1 MLNTNNKL
9 LENISNEFNI
19 ENNEA
24 ENIVQKL
31 FSKITSSILNK
42 NRFYIY
48 KVGILSLDKNNN
60 IILNKEDENFD
71 ESLESLNVTNNN
83 IKNIFLE
90 KSIYKSIFKNIGDIS
105 KEENVYI
112 KDFGTFSNTSF
123 EADDYLKNKIKE
135 SDNNEIAEDILDEL
149 DNQIKNKNLNYNSN
163 DDESKEEIEEI
174 IEITDEESKEEEN
187 KSIDNNVVGNIWKNY
202 NSIDLNSMIKNLNE
216 KEVIENKSEKVEKA
230 EESKINNNI
239 SDNNN
244 NDYPEMKEYS
254 KEELLDINHFD
265 KEDLEYNDTDN
276 KGDIKEEAD
285 KLLEVNVQ
293 KELFNKNNNNNN
305 KTLNTNI
312 KKSGNKTMD
321 KKNIKRSN
329 SLFVGIIRVIF
340 IIIIIFILGIAST
353 IYYSSN
359 KMISSNNI
367 ENKKLYDI
375 VNEYFNQI
383 DSANL
388 SYITSKDMYYWD
400 IAKTIYGDATYW
412 PLLYAYN
419 NDKFKISNVIKK
431 GSTIFYRNIPD
442 FYSVREI
449 KYLNN
454 TLSKSYIYVYP
465 ILTNDNKYNHALWAL
480 KLSAYYDLNVFKN
493 NSNVIPEETYMEIL
507 NNNSTI
513 NTTYNDLI
521 KYGQLNENIVLS
533 IFDIIKEA
541 LGIKK

>member
-24 ENIVQKL
+24 DNIIQKL
-31 FSKITSSILNK
+31 FSKITSSILDKNK
-42 NRFYIY
+42 FYIH

-60 IILNKEDENFD
+60 IILDNEDENFD

-90 KSIYKSIFKNIGDIS
+90 KSIYKSIFKNIADIS
-105 KEENVYI
+105 KEEDVYI
-112 KDFGTFSNTSF
+112 KDFGTFSNNNF
-123 EADDYLKNKIKE
+123 EADDTLKNKIKE
-135 SDNNEIAEDILDEL
+135 LSNNEVVEDILDEL
-149 DNQIKNKNLNYNSN
+149 DSQIKIKKINYNNNN
-163 DDESKEEIEEI
+163 DEIEEI
-174 IEITDEESKEEEN
+174 IEVSEEENKDEEN
-187 KSIDNNVVGNIWKNY
+187 KSIDNNIVGNIWKNY

-216 KEVIENKSEKVEKA
+216 KKEIENKYKNTEEKE
-230 EESKINNNI
+230 INNI
-239 SDNNN
+239 SDNDNN
-244 NDYPEMKEYS
+244 NYPEMKEYS
-254 KEELLDINHFD
+254 NEELLDINHFD
-265 KEDLEYNDTDN
+265 KEDLQYSNDEEDKKEN
-276 KGDIKEEAD
+276 KLSEI
-285 KLLEVNVQ
+285 NTQ
-293 KELFNKNNNNNN
+293 KELLNNK

-312 KKSGNKTMD
+312 KNSGNKTME
-321 KKNIKRSN
+321 KNNIKRKN
-329 SLFVGIIRVIF
+329 VLFVGIIRVIF
-340 IIIIIFILGIAST
+340 IIIIIFILGIASS
-353 IYYSSN
+353 IYYNTN
-359 KMISSNNI
+359 KITSSNNI

-400 IAKTIYGDATYW
+400 IAKILYGDATYW
-412 PLLYAYN
+412 PLIYAYN

-431 GSTIFYRNIPD
+431 GSTISYRNIPD
-442 FYSVREI
+442 FYSIREI

-493 NSNVIPEETYMEIL
+493 NSNIIPEETYMQIL
-507 NNNSTI
+507 NDNNAI
-513 NTTYNDLI
+513 NTTYNELI
-521 KYGQLNENIVLS
+521 KYGQLNENMVLS

-541 LGIKK
+541 LGITK

>member
-24 ENIVQKL
+24 DNIIQKL
-31 FSKITSSILNK
+31 FSKITSSILDKNK
-42 NRFYIY
+42 FYIH

-60 IILNKEDENFD
+60 IILDNEDENFD

-90 KSIYKSIFKNIGDIS
+90 KSIYKSIFKNIADIS
-105 KEENVYI
+105 KEEDVYI
-112 KDFGTFSNTSF
+112 KDFGTFSNNNF
-123 EADDYLKNKIKE
+123 EADDTLKNKIKE
-135 SDNNEIAEDILDEL
+135 LSNNEVVEDILDEL
-149 DNQIKNKNLNYNSN
+149 DSQIKNKKINNNN
-163 DDESKEEIEEI
+163 DEIEEI
-174 IEITDEESKEEEN
+174 IEVTDEEN

-216 KEVIENKSEKVEKA
+216 KKEIENKYKNTEEKE
-230 EESKINNNI
+230 INNI
-239 SDNNN
+239 SDNDNN
-244 NDYPEMKEYS
+244 NYPEMKEYS
-254 KEELLDINHFD
+254 NEELLDINHFD
-265 KEDLEYNDTDN
+265 KEDLQYSNDEEDKKEN
-276 KGDIKEEAD
+276 KLSEI
-285 KLLEVNVQ
+285 NTQ
-293 KELFNKNNNNNN
+293 KELLNNK

-312 KKSGNKTMD
+312 KKSGNKKMD
-321 KKNIKRSN
+321 KNNVKRKNV
-329 SLFVGIIRVIF
+329 LLVGIIRVIF
-340 IIIIIFILGIAST
+340 IIIVIFILGIATS
-353 IYYSSN
+353 IYYNSN
-359 KMISSNNI
+359 KVISSNSI

-400 IAKTIYGDATYW
+400 IAKTLYGDATYW

-431 GSTIFYRNIPD
+431 GSTISYRNIPD
-442 FYSVREI
+442 FYSIREI

-493 NSNVIPEETYMEIL
+493 NSNIIPEETYMEIL
-507 NNNSTI
+507 NNNNTI
-513 NTTYNDLI
+513 NTTYNNLI

>member
-24 ENIVQKL
+24 ENIIQKL

-90 KSIYKSIFKNIGDIS
+90 KSIYKSIFKNIADIS
-105 KEENVYI
+105 KEEDVYI
-112 KDFGTFSNTSF
+112 KDFGTFSNASF
-123 EADDYLKNKIKE
+123 ETDDYIKNKIKE
-135 SDNNEIAEDILDEL
+135 LDNNEIAEDILDEL

-174 IEITDEESKEEEN
+174 IEITDEENKEEEN

-216 KEVIENKSEKVEKA
+216 KEVIENKSEKVEKV

-276 KGDIKEEAD
+276 KEDIKEEAD

-419 NDKFKISNVIKK
+419 NDKFKISNIIKK
-431 GSTIFYRNIPD
+431 GSTISYRNIPD

-493 NSNVIPEETYMEIL
+493 NSNVIPEETYM
-507 NNNSTI
+507 
-513 NTTYNDLI
+513 
-521 KYGQLNENIVLS
+521 
-533 IFDIIKEA
+533 
-541 LGIKK
+541 

>member
-48 KVGILSLDKNNN
+48 KVGILSLDKDNN
-60 IILNKEDENFD
+60 IVLSKEDENFD

-90 KSIYKSIFKNIGDIS
+90 KSIYKSIFKNIADIS

-112 KDFGTFSNTSF
+112 QNFGTFSNTSF

-135 SDNNEIAEDILDEL
+135 LDNNEIVEDILDEL
-149 DNQIKNKNLNYNSN
+149 DSQIKNKNLNYNSN
-163 DDESKEEIEEI
+163 NDEIEEI
-174 IEITDEESKEEEN
+174 VEVTDEENKEEVN

-216 KEVIENKSEKVEKA
+216 KEVIENKSEKVEKI

-265 KEDLEYNDTDN
+265 KEDLEYSDTHYNSEEEDKKEIADN
-276 KGDIKEEAD
+276 
-285 KLLEVNVQ
+285 LLEVNVQ

-312 KKSGNKTMD
+312 KKSGNKKMD
-321 KKNIKRSN
+321 KNNVKRKNV
-329 SLFVGIIRVIF
+329 LLVGIIRVIF
-340 IIIIIFILGIAST
+340 IIIVIFILGIAST
-353 IYYSSN
+353 IYYTNN
-359 KMISSNNI
+359 KIISSNNI
-367 ENKKLYDI
+367 ENRKLYDI
-375 VNEYFNQI
+375 VNEYFNEI

-388 SYITSKDMYYWD
+388 SYISSKDMYYWD
-400 IAKTIYGDATYW
+400 IAKTLYGDATYW
-412 PLLYAYN
+412 PLIYAYN

-431 GSTIFYRNIPD
+431 GSTISYRNIPD
-442 FYSVREI
+442 FYSIREI

-454 TLSKSYIYVYP
+454 TLSKSYIYIYP

-493 NSNVIPEETYMEIL
+493 NSNIIPEETYMEIL
-507 NNNSTI
+507 NNNNTI

>member
-24 ENIVQKL
+24 DNIIQKL
-31 FSKITSSILNK
+31 FSKITSSILDKNK
-42 NRFYIY
+42 FYIH

-60 IILNKEDENFD
+60 IILDNEDENFD

-90 KSIYKSIFKNIGDIS
+90 KSIYKSIFKNIADIS
-105 KEENVYI
+105 KEEDVYI
-112 KDFGTFSNTSF
+112 KDFGTFSNNNF
-123 EADDYLKNKIKE
+123 EADDTLKNKIKE
-135 SDNNEIAEDILDEL
+135 LSNNEVVEDILDEL
-149 DNQIKNKNLNYNSN
+149 DSQIKIKKINYNNNN
-163 DDESKEEIEEI
+163 DEIEEI
-174 IEITDEESKEEEN
+174 IEVSEEENKKDEEN
-187 KSIDNNVVGNIWKNY
+187 KSIDNNIVGNIWKNY

-216 KEVIENKSEKVEKA
+216 KKEIENKYKNTEEKE
-230 EESKINNNI
+230 INNI
-239 SDNNN
+239 SDNDNN
-244 NDYPEMKEYS
+244 NYPEMKEYS
-254 KEELLDINHFD
+254 NEELLDINHFD
-265 KEDLEYNDTDN
+265 KEDLQYSNDEEDKKEN
-276 KGDIKEEAD
+276 KLSEI
-285 KLLEVNVQ
+285 NTQ
-293 KELFNKNNNNNN
+293 KELLNNK

-312 KKSGNKTMD
+312 KKSGNKKMD
-321 KKNIKRSN
+321 KNNVKRKNV
-329 SLFVGIIRVIF
+329 LLVGIIRVIF
-340 IIIIIFILGIAST
+340 IIIVIFILGIATS
-353 IYYSSN
+353 IYYNSN
-359 KMISSNNI
+359 KVISSNSI

-400 IAKTIYGDATYW
+400 ISKTLYGDATYW

-431 GSTIFYRNIPD
+431 GSTISYRNIPD

-465 ILTNDNKYNHALWAL
+465 ILTNDKKINHALWAL

-493 NSNVIPEETYMEIL
+493 NSNIIPEETYMQIL
-507 NNNSTI
+507 NDNNAI
-513 NTTYNDLI
+513 NTTYNELI
-521 KYGQLNENIVLS
+521 KYGRLNENMVLS

>member
-24 ENIVQKL
+24 DNIIQKL
-31 FSKITSSILNK
+31 FSKITSSILDKNK
-42 NRFYIY
+42 FYIH

-60 IILNKEDENFD
+60 IILDNEDENFD

-90 KSIYKSIFKNIGDIS
+90 KSIYKSIFKNIADIS
-105 KEENVYI
+105 KEEDVYI
-112 KDFGTFSNTSF
+112 KDFGTFSNNNF
-123 EADDYLKNKIKE
+123 EADDTLKNKIKE
-135 SDNNEIAEDILDEL
+135 LSNNEVVEDILDEL
-149 DNQIKNKNLNYNSN
+149 DSQIKNKKINNNN
-163 DDESKEEIEEI
+163 DEIEEI
-174 IEITDEESKEEEN
+174 IEVTDEEN

-216 KEVIENKSEKVEKA
+216 KKEIENKYKNTEEKE
-230 EESKINNNI
+230 INNI
-239 SDNNN
+239 SDNDNN
-244 NDYPEMKEYS
+244 NYPEMKEYS
-254 KEELLDINHFD
+254 NEELLDINHFD
-265 KEDLEYNDTDN
+265 KEDLQYSNDEEDKKEN
-276 KGDIKEEAD
+276 KLSEI
-285 KLLEVNVQ
+285 NTQ
-293 KELFNKNNNNNN
+293 KELLNNK

-312 KKSGNKTMD
+312 KKSGNKKMD
-321 KKNIKRSN
+321 KNNVKRKNV
-329 SLFVGIIRVIF
+329 LLVGIIRVIF
-340 IIIIIFILGIAST
+340 IIIVIFIVGIATS
-353 IYYSSN
+353 IYYNSN
-359 KMISSNNI
+359 KVISSNSI

-400 IAKTIYGDATYW
+400 IAKTLYGDATYW

-431 GSTIFYRNIPD
+431 GSTISYRNIPD

-493 NSNVIPEETYMEIL
+493 NSNIIPEETYMEIL
-507 NNNSTI
+507 NNNNTI

-521 KYGQLNENIVLS
+521 KYGKLNENIVLS

>member
-48 KVGILSLDKNNN
+48 KVGILSLDKDNN
-60 IILNKEDENFD
+60 IVLSKEDENFD

-90 KSIYKSIFKNIGDIS
+90 KSIYKSIFKNIADIS

-112 KDFGTFSNTSF
+112 QNFGTFSNTSF

-135 SDNNEIAEDILDEL
+135 LDNNEIVEDILDEL
-149 DNQIKNKNLNYNSN
+149 DSQIKNKNINYNSN
-163 DDESKEEIEEI
+163 NDEIEEI
-174 IEITDEESKEEEN
+174 VEVTDEENKEEVN

-216 KEVIENKSEKVEKA
+216 KEVIENKSEKVEKI

-265 KEDLEYNDTDN
+265 KEDLEYSYTHYNSEEEDKKEIADN
-276 KGDIKEEAD
+276 
-285 KLLEVNVQ
+285 LLEVNVQ

-305 KTLNTNI
+305 KKLNTNI
-312 KKSGNKTMD
+312 KKSGNKKMD
-321 KKNIKRSN
+321 KNNVKRKNV
-329 SLFVGIIRVIF
+329 LLVGIIRVIF
-340 IIIIIFILGIAST
+340 IIIVIFILGIATS
-353 IYYSSN
+353 IYYNSN
-359 KMISSNNI
+359 KVISSNSI

-400 IAKTIYGDATYW
+400 IAKTLYGDATYW

-431 GSTIFYRNIPD
+431 GSTISYRNIPD

-507 NNNSTI
+507 NNNNTI
-513 NTTYNDLI
+513 NTAYNDLI

>member
-431 GSTIFYRNIPD
+431 GSTISYRNIPD

>member
-48 KVGILSLDKNNN
+48 KVGILSLDENNN

-90 KSIYKSIFKNIGDIS
+90 KSIYKSIFKNIADIS
-105 KEENVYI
+105 KEEDVYI
-112 KDFGTFSNTSF
+112 KDFGTFSNASF
-123 EADDYLKNKIKE
+123 EADDYLKNKIRE
-135 SDNNEIAEDILDEL
+135 LDNNEIAEDILDEL
-149 DNQIKNKNLNYNSN
+149 ESQIKNKNLNYNSN

-174 IEITDEESKEEEN
+174 IEITDEENKEEEN

-216 KEVIENKSEKVEKA
+216 KEVIENKSEKVEKV
-230 EESKINNNI
+230 EESKIINNI

-276 KGDIKEEAD
+276 KEDRKETKD
-285 KLLEVNVQ
+285 NLLEVNVQ
-293 KELFNKNNNNNN
+293 KNLFNNNNN

-312 KKSGNKTMD
+312 KKSGNKTMA
-321 KKNIKRSN
+321 KKNIKRSY
-329 SLFVGIIRVIF
+329 SLLVGIIRVIF

-353 IYYSSN
+353 IYYTNN
-359 KMISSNNI
+359 KIISSNNI
-367 ENKKLYDI
+367 ENRKLYDI
-375 VNEYFNQI
+375 VNEYFNEI

-388 SYITSKDMYYWD
+388 SYISSKDMYYWD
-400 IAKTIYGDATYW
+400 IAKTLYGDATYW

-431 GSTIFYRNIPD
+431 GSTISYRNIPD
-442 FYSVREI
+442 FYSIREI

-454 TLSKSYIYVYP
+454 TLSKSYIYIYP

-493 NSNVIPEETYMEIL
+493 NSNIIPEETYMEIL
-507 NNNSTI
+507 NNNNTI

>member
-48 KVGILSLDKNNN
+48 KVGILSLDENNN

-90 KSIYKSIFKNIGDIS
+90 KSIYKSIFKNIADIS
-105 KEENVYI
+105 KEEDVYI
-112 KDFGTFSNTSF
+112 KDFGTFSNASF
-123 EADDYLKNKIKE
+123 EADDYLKNKIRE
-135 SDNNEIAEDILDEL
+135 LDNNEIAEDILDEL

-174 IEITDEESKEEEN
+174 IEITDEENKEEEN

-216 KEVIENKSEKVEKA
+216 KEVTENKSEKVEKL

-239 SDNNN
+239 SDNNS

-265 KEDLEYNDTDN
+265 KEDLEYSNTDN
-276 KGDIKEEAD
+276 KEDRKETKD
-285 KLLEVNVQ
+285 NLLEVNVQ
-293 KELFNKNNNNNN
+293 KNLFNNNNN

-312 KKSGNKTMD
+312 KKSGNKTMA
-321 KKNIKRSN
+321 KKNIKRSY
-329 SLFVGIIRVIF
+329 SLLVGIIRVIF

-353 IYYSSN
+353 IYYTNN
-359 KMISSNNI
+359 KIISSNNI
-367 ENKKLYDI
+367 ENRKLYDI
-375 VNEYFNQI
+375 VNEYFNEI

-388 SYITSKDMYYWD
+388 SYISSKDMYYWD
-400 IAKTIYGDATYW
+400 IAKTLYGDATYW
-412 PLLYAYN
+412 PLIYAYN

-431 GSTIFYRNIPD
+431 GSTISYRNIPD
-442 FYSVREI
+442 FYSIREI

-454 TLSKSYIYVYP
+454 TLSKSYIYIYP

-493 NSNVIPEETYMEIL
+493 NSNIIPEETYMEIL
-507 NNNSTI
+507 NNNNTI

>member
-1 MLNTNNKL
+1 M
-9 LENISNEFNI
+9 
-19 ENNEA
+19 
-24 ENIVQKL
+24 
-31 FSKITSSILNK
+31 
-42 NRFYIY
+42 
-48 KVGILSLDKNNN
+48 
-60 IILNKEDENFD
+60 
-71 ESLESLNVTNNN
+71 
-83 IKNIFLE
+83 
-90 KSIYKSIFKNIGDIS
+90 
-105 KEENVYI
+105 
-112 KDFGTFSNTSF
+112 
-123 EADDYLKNKIKE
+123 
-135 SDNNEIAEDILDEL
+135 
-149 DNQIKNKNLNYNSN
+149 
-163 DDESKEEIEEI
+163 
-174 IEITDEESKEEEN
+174 
-187 KSIDNNVVGNIWKNY
+187 
-202 NSIDLNSMIKNLNE
+202 
-216 KEVIENKSEKVEKA
+216 
-230 EESKINNNI
+230 
-239 SDNNN
+239 
-244 NDYPEMKEYS
+244 
-254 KEELLDINHFD
+254 
-265 KEDLEYNDTDN
+265 
-276 KGDIKEEAD
+276 
-285 KLLEVNVQ
+285 
-293 KELFNKNNNNNN
+293 
-305 KTLNTNI
+305 
-312 KKSGNKTMD
+312 
-321 KKNIKRSN
+321 
-329 SLFVGIIRVIF
+329 GIIRVIF

-400 IAKTIYGDATYW
+400 IAKTLYGDATYW

-431 GSTIFYRNIPD
+431 GSTISYRNIPD

>member
-48 KVGILSLDKNNN
+48 KVGILSLDENNN
-60 IILNKEDENFD
+60 IVLNKEDENFD

-90 KSIYKSIFKNIGDIS
+90 KSIYKSIFKNIADIS
-105 KEENVYI
+105 KEEDVYI
-112 KDFGTFSNTSF
+112 KDFGTFSNASF
-123 EADDYLKNKIKE
+123 EADDYIKNKIKE

-174 IEITDEESKEEEN
+174 IEITDEENKEEEN

-216 KEVIENKSEKVEKA
+216 KEVIENKSEKVEKI

-276 KGDIKEEAD
+276 KEDIKEEAD
-285 KLLEVNVQ
+285 NLLEVNVQ
-293 KELFNKNNNNNN
+293 KELFNKNNNN

-388 SYITSKDMYYWD
+388 SYISSKDMYYWD
-400 IAKTIYGDATYW
+400 IAKTLYGDATYW

-431 GSTIFYRNIPD
+431 GSTISYRNIPD
-442 FYSVREI
+442 FYSIREI

-454 TLSKSYIYVYP
+454 TLSKSYIYIYP

-493 NSNVIPEETYMEIL
+493 NSNIIPEETYMEIL
-507 NNNSTI
+507 NNNNTI

>member
-276 KGDIKEEAD
+276 KEDIKKEAD
-285 KLLEVNVQ
+285 KLLEVNIQ

-321 KKNIKRSN
+321 KKNIKRSS

-400 IAKTIYGDATYW
+400 IAKTLYGDATYW

-419 NDKFKISNVIKK
+419 NDKLKISNVIKK
-431 GSTIFYRNIPD
+431 GSTISYRNIPD

>member
-48 KVGILSLDKNNN
+48 KVGILSLDKDNN
-60 IILNKEDENFD
+60 IVLSKEDENFD

-90 KSIYKSIFKNIGDIS
+90 KSIYKSIFKNIADIS

-112 KDFGTFSNTSF
+112 QNFGTFSNTSF

-135 SDNNEIAEDILDEL
+135 LDNNEIVEDILDEL
-149 DNQIKNKNLNYNSN
+149 DSQIKNKNLNYNSN
-163 DDESKEEIEEI
+163 NDEIEEI
-174 IEITDEESKEEEN
+174 VEVTDEENKEEVN

-216 KEVIENKSEKVEKA
+216 KEVIENKSEKVEKI

-265 KEDLEYNDTDN
+265 KEDLEYSDTHYNSEEEDKKEIADN
-276 KGDIKEEAD
+276 
-285 KLLEVNVQ
+285 LLEVNVQ

-312 KKSGNKTMD
+312 KKSGNKKMD
-321 KKNIKRSN
+321 KKNIKRSS
-329 SLFVGIIRVIF
+329 SLLVGIIRVIF

-359 KMISSNNI
+359 KIISSNNI
-367 ENKKLYDI
+367 ENRKLYDI

-400 IAKTIYGDATYW
+400 IAKTLYGDATYW

-419 NDKFKISNVIKK
+419 NDKFKISNIIKK
-431 GSTIFYRNIPD
+431 GSTISYRNIPD

-507 NNNSTI
+507 NNNNTI
-513 NTTYNDLI
+513 NTAYNDLI

>member
-285 KLLEVNVQ
+285 KLLEVNIQ

-321 KKNIKRSN
+321 KKNIKRSS

-400 IAKTIYGDATYW
+400 IAKTLYGDATYW

-431 GSTIFYRNIPD
+431 GSTISYRNIPD

>member
-163 DDESKEEIEEI
+163 DDETKEEIEEI

-276 KGDIKEEAD
+276 KEDIKKEAD
-285 KLLEVNVQ
+285 KLLEVNIQ

-400 IAKTIYGDATYW
+400 IAKTLYGDATYW

-431 GSTIFYRNIPD
+431 GSTISYRNIPD

>member
-163 DDESKEEIEEI
+163 DDETKEEIEEI

-216 KEVIENKSEKVEKA
+216 KEVIENKSEKA

-276 KGDIKEEAD
+276 KEDIKKEAD
-285 KLLEVNVQ
+285 KLLEVNIQ

-321 KKNIKRSN
+321 KKNIKRSS

-431 GSTIFYRNIPD
+431 GSTISYRNIPD

>member
-400 IAKTIYGDATYW
+400 IAKTLYGDATYW

-431 GSTIFYRNIPD
+431 GSTISYRNIPD

>member
-48 KVGILSLDKNNN
+48 KVGILSLDENNN

-90 KSIYKSIFKNIGDIS
+90 KSIYKSIFKNIADIS
-105 KEENVYI
+105 KEEDVYI
-112 KDFGTFSNTSF
+112 KDFGTFSNASF
-123 EADDYLKNKIKE
+123 EADDYLKNKIRE
-135 SDNNEIAEDILDEL
+135 LDNNEIAEDILDEL

-174 IEITDEESKEEEN
+174 IEITDEENKEEEN

-216 KEVIENKSEKVEKA
+216 KEVIENKSEKVEKV

-276 KGDIKEEAD
+276 KEDIKEEAD
-285 KLLEVNVQ
+285 NLLEVNVQ
-293 KELFNKNNNNNN
+293 KELFNKNNNN

-375 VNEYFNQI
+375 VNEYFNEI

-388 SYITSKDMYYWD
+388 SYISSKDMYYWD
-400 IAKTIYGDATYW
+400 IAKTLYGDATYW
-412 PLLYAYN
+412 PLIYAYN

-431 GSTIFYRNIPD
+431 GSTISYRNIPD

>member
-163 DDESKEEIEEI
+163 DDETKEEIEEI

-400 IAKTIYGDATYW
+400 IAKTLYGDATYW

-431 GSTIFYRNIPD
+431 GSTISYRNIPD

>member
-163 DDESKEEIEEI
+163 DDETKEEIEEI

-276 KGDIKEEAD
+276 KEDIKKEAD
-285 KLLEVNVQ
+285 KLLEVNIQ

-321 KKNIKRSN
+321 KKNIKRSS

-431 GSTIFYRNIPD
+431 GSTISYRNIPD

>member
-163 DDESKEEIEEI
+163 DDETKEEIEEI

-431 GSTIFYRNIPD
+431 GSTISYRNIPD

>member
-48 KVGILSLDKNNN
+48 KVGILSLDKDNN
-60 IILNKEDENFD
+60 IVLSKEDENFD

-90 KSIYKSIFKNIGDIS
+90 KSIYKSIFKNIADIS

-112 KDFGTFSNTSF
+112 QNFGTFSNTSF

-135 SDNNEIAEDILDEL
+135 LDNNEIVEDILDEL
-149 DNQIKNKNLNYNSN
+149 DSQIKNKNLNYNSN
-163 DDESKEEIEEI
+163 NDEIEEI
-174 IEITDEESKEEEN
+174 VEVTDEENKEEVN

-216 KEVIENKSEKVEKA
+216 KEVIENKSEKVEKI

-265 KEDLEYNDTDN
+265 KEDLEYSDTHYNSEEEDKKEIADN
-276 KGDIKEEAD
+276 
-285 KLLEVNVQ
+285 LLEVNVQ

-312 KKSGNKTMD
+312 KKSGNKKMD
-321 KKNIKRSN
+321 KNNIKRKN
-329 SLFVGIIRVIF
+329 VLLVGIIRVIF
-340 IIIIIFILGIAST
+340 IIIVIFILGIAST

-359 KMISSNNI
+359 KIISSNNI
-367 ENKKLYDI
+367 ENRKLYDI

-400 IAKTIYGDATYW
+400 IAKTLYGDATYW

-419 NDKFKISNVIKK
+419 NDKFKISNIIKK
-431 GSTIFYRNIPD
+431 GSTISYRNIPD

-507 NNNSTI
+507 NNNNTI
-513 NTTYNDLI
+513 NTAYNDLI